1 MYQTEL
7 VQIAE
12 SLTGLMPRLMRG
24 LTSTEN
30 ATRERDLA
38 DELPVA
44 QLRLCGILCDGPR
57 AMSALSREL
66 GVSLSALTQIAD
78 RLERAKLVKRTAA
91 EDDRRVRSLQL
102 TPRGT
107 AMMRKRREKRLRQ
120 SVAILEQLSAP
131 ERDLVRTAMETLV
144 TACARVQCEGSED
157 RTRNPPGSNT
167 AGSNTRGNGNCK
179 ITRKNNTNGFRTRT
193 SQ

>member
-1 MYQTEL
+1 MYQPEL
-7 VQIAE
+7 VEIAE
-12 SLTGLMPRLMRG
+12 SLTALMPRLMRG
-24 LTSTEN
+24 LTSSEN
-30 ATRERDLA
+30 VTPREKDLA

-44 QLRLCGILCDGPR
+44 QLRLCGILCEGPR

-91 EDDRRVRSLQL
+91 EDDRRVRCLQL

-131 ERDLVRTAMETLV
+131 ERELVRTAMETLV
-144 TACARVQCEGSED
+144 TACARVPCGVSD
-157 RTRNPPGSNT
+157 ARPRD
-167 AGSNTRGNGNCK
+167 AAGNGSSAQ
-179 ITRKNNTNGFRTRT
+179 KNALVG
-193 SQ
+193 S